1 MRQTLFEQAHPSAIG
16 ATSRAA
22 YHVGG
27 HSHRRPPGAARDDG
41 GVVDVGE
48 ALAQGHRT
56 RDIRVGHVVG
66 ADVRRLVPH
75 VGALR
80 HRGKG
85 GGF

>member
-1 MRQTLFEQAHPSAIG
+1 MRQTLFEQAHPSAVG

-27 HSHRRPPGAARDDG
+27 HSHRGSPGAARDDG
-41 GVVDVGE
+41 GVIDVGE

-56 RDIRVGHVVG
+56 RDVGVRHVVG

-75 VGALR
+75 VGAL
-80 HRGKG
+80 GDG
-85 GGF
+85 GRVGEG